1 MKKTGRTKKTRAKS
15 PNQIPGIHIEILTL
29 KIKTRTIKTKII
41 NKTEIIKEDK
51 IGRIMAGKD
60 RMEDIKNKEDQ
71 DRMMTTE
78 IADLEMKE
86 IITEFIYTT
95 YLIIIYNKQQN

>member
-1 MKKTGRTKKTRAKS
+1 M
-15 PNQIPGIHIEILTL
+15 HIEILTL

-41 NKTEIIKEDK
+41 NKTEIIQEDK

-78 IADLEMKE
+78 IVDLEMKE

-95 YLIIIYNKQQN
+95 YLIII

>member
-1 MKKTGRTKKTRAKS
+1 
-15 PNQIPGIHIEILTL
+15 
-29 KIKTRTIKTKII
+29 
-41 NKTEIIKEDK
+41 
-51 IGRIMAGKD
+51 MAGKD

-95 YLIIIYNKQQN
+95 YLIIIYN

>member
-1 MKKTGRTKKTRAKS
+1 MKKTGRTKKIRAKS
-15 PNQIPGIHIEILTL
+15 PNQIPDIHIEILTL

-95 YLIIIYNKQQN
+95 YLIIIYNIQQN